1 MDGGI
6 MDILKVKFSV
16 IQITGF
22 IFIDLLMITVLIIS
36 IFFTEKTPQSLP
48 TIIFIGIFSG
58 LSICFFTPYIIFAIK
73 YRIFVYDDKIKFK
86 TLFSEKEYNFKD
98 ITFVSCHTIHSKGVT
113 TKYYT
118 IYFNK
123 KHYYFDKKMKN
134 SKLLLDL
141 LTCEGHLEKDIKGN
155 YTDRLDKRH

>member
-22 IFIDLLMITVLIIS
+22 IFIDLLMIAVLIIS

-48 TIIFIGIFSG
+48 TIIFIGIFCG
-58 LSICFFTPYIIFAIK
+58 LSVCFFTPYIIFAIK
-73 YRIFVYDDKIKFK
+73 YRILIYDGKIKFK